1 MNEIEIRGKISPTRF
16 KELKIL
22 LEKSG
27 RLLKHYHR
35 LSVDVSPGFDEKTR
49 TWNNPSGLDLRV
61 KKSDNEEK
69 ISLKIGHFYE
79 KERSEID
86 VALVPGEFLNAI
98 TLLDSLGYSKG
109 MVYFWE
115 SWEFEYKGSEIKLSK
130 YSDAYYIWEIES
142 KNTSDP
148 DVLAVELN
156 LTPFTK
162 EENTRSNDW
171 ENINLHKLYSKKLV
185 LALLQ
190 KVDIF

>member
-49 TWNNPSGLDLRV
+49 TWNNPSGLDFRV

-109 MVYFWE
+109 MVYFYTYQQLLLI
-115 SWEFEYKGSEIKLSK
+115 FLLLLFLLKHVHK
-130 YSDAYYIWEIES
+130 DFQ
-142 KNTSDP
+142 
-148 DVLAVELN
+148 LN
-156 LTPFTK
+156 HLETF
-162 EENTRSNDW
+162 
-171 ENINLHKLYSKKLV
+171 
-185 LALLQ
+185 LL
-190 KVDIF
+190 F